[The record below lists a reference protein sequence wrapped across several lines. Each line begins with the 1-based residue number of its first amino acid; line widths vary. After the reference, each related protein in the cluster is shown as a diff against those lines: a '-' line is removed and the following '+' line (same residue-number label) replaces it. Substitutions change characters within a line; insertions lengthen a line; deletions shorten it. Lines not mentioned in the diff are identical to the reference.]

1 MEKFI
6 HRENLALLKKRL
18 TKAQDES
25 QRRVLLRLLVEEEA
39 KEPAQKRVH

>member
-6 HRENLALLKKRL
+6 YRENLALLKKRL
-18 TKAQDES
+18 TEAQDES
-25 QRRVLLRLLVEEEA
+25 QRRVLLRLLAEEEA